1 MSTDFNRKKLPAT
14 QDESGKGG
22 LNKNPSNA
30 GPDKVFNRDK
40 KVYEIRCRKIFKAWE
55 KDRKDDKKIRMMY
68 AKGITILVFLQVAFV
83 YKLVV
88 DRLYYPEGLPS
99 TTQTAEFIGI
109 IGAILAQSFGV
120 FYLVV
125 KYFFGKRPEDL
136 EKISSFFLNCH
147 PSQFGSQYR
156 DKWEN
161 NNAGERTKA

>member
-1 MSTDFNRKKLPAT
+1 MSIEDKRVL
-14 QDESGKGG
+14 SRSYKGVVR
-22 LNKNPSNA
+22 NKFPTKTEIYSAFQN
-30 GPDKVFNRDK
+30 DKD
-40 KVYEIRCRKIFKAWE
+40 VYEDRCKRIFNAWRR
-55 KDRKDDKKIRMMY
+55 DRRDDKQMRTKY
-68 AKGITILVFLQVAFV
+68 ANMISLLLLAQIVFV

-99 TTQTAEFIGI
+99 TAQAPEFLGI
-109 IGAILAQSFGV
+109 VGAILAQSFGL

-147 PSQFGSQYR
+147 PSQFGSLYR

-161 NNAGERTKA
+161 NDAEKRPKA

>member
-14 QDESGKGG
+14 QDESGEGSLDKT
-22 LNKNPSNA
+22 PSTA
-30 GPDKVFNRDK
+30 GPDKFFNRDK
-40 KVYEIRCRKIFKAWE
+40 KTYEKRCKIIFDAWN
-55 KDRKDDKKIRMMY
+55 KDRENDKEMRMKY
-68 AKGITILVFLQVAFV
+68 ANGITFLVFLQIVFV
-83 YKLVV
+83 YKLVL

-109 IGAILAQSFGV
+109 VGAILAQSFGV

-147 PSQFGSQYR
+147 PSQFGSRYR

-161 NNAGERTKA
+161 NDAEKKSKA